1 MLKLGFLIFASF
13 CLLAQAVQNLPNQ
26 PADKTFLVKQKSIY
40 ELFWHVDQPT
50 IFHPELY
57 QKARTF
63 NILENTN
70 HYHDTEAVE
79 EFVKLLNHGMLPRG
93 QVFSIM
99 DPQAQREAVMLFRV
113 LYSAKDFD
121 IFYNTAVWARFHVNE
136 QMYTYALS
144 VAVIHRPDTKYI
156 KLPPLYEVLPH
167 LFFNEDVM
175 QKAYNIAMGDT
186 TGVKKATGGV
196 DYYVIPTNY
205 TGWYMTRPDDLEQR
219 LTYFTEDVG
228 VNSFYFLINHHVPP
242 FMPTTTKPTLQ
253 SETRGE
259 YYFFIH
265 RQLLARYHLERLS
278 NDLGEVNYV
287 SIDKPIM
294 TGYHPTMHF
303 RNGLPFPHRE
313 AGAVVPL
320 RMLRDVLMIK
330 DLHARISSS
339 IDLGTVVTKTGEHIN
354 IYDQE
359 NGLNILG
366 NIVQGNADT
375 VNKAFYGQIDV
386 LLRKVLGF
394 GLETN
399 VKHQFLPSALQIFCT
414 SMRDPVFYSIYK
426 NILIYYNRYK
436 ENVPR
441 YTTKDLGFPG
451 VRIESVT
458 VDKMTTY
465 FDTFESMLNNGV
477 SIRSHKEA
485 KDMLIKTRQY
495 RLNHK
500 PFTYHIT
507 VNSGTNAEAMV
518 RVFLGPKYDEFGH
531 ELDLERSY
539 TNFLQMDEWLV
550 NLNAGTNTIERNSH
564 ESLFVVPDE
573 VPSEVFYKKIVS
585 AIEGTE
591 TFKYST
597 QPYGLPRRLLLP
609 KGKKEGMHF
618 RLLVVVTP
626 IDKATF
632 VQGESPIWGRLTND
646 GRSMGFPLDRPV
658 TQELLTMSNVQMK
671 DVVIY
676 HKEMEELNVPL

>member
-1 MLKLGFLIFASF
+1 MLKPGFLLFASF

-63 NILENTN
+63 NILENIN
-70 HYHDTEAVE
+70 HYNDKEAVN
-79 EFVKLLNHGMLPRG
+79 EFVQLLNHGMLPRG
-93 QVFSIM
+93 QLFSVM
-99 DPQAQREAVMLFRV
+99 DPQVQREVVVLFRV
-113 LYSAKDFD
+113 LYSAVDFD
-121 IFYNTAVWARFHVNE
+121 MFYNTAVWARFHVNE

-144 VAVIHRPDTKYI
+144 VAVIQRPDTKYI

-186 TGVKKATGGV
+186 TGVKKAAGGV

-228 VNSFYFLINHHVPP
+228 MNSFYFLINHHVPP
-242 FMPTTTKPTLQ
+242 FMRTTTPTLQ
-253 SETRGE
+253 SQTRGE
-259 YYFFIH
+259 YYFFTH
-265 RQLLARYHLERLS
+265 RQLLARYYLERLS

-287 SIDKPIM
+287 SLDKPIP
-294 TGYHPTMHF
+294 TGYQPTMHF
-303 RNGLPFPHRE
+303 RNGLPFPQRE
-313 AGAVVPL
+313 TGAVVPL
-320 RMLRDVLMIK
+320 RMLKYVLMIK

-339 IDLGTVVTKTGEHIN
+339 IDLGYVIDSTGKHIN
-354 IYDQE
+354 IYDE
-359 NGLNILG
+359 RNGLNILG

-375 VNKAFYGQIDV
+375 VNRRFYGQIDL

-399 VKHQFLPSALQIFCT
+399 VKYQFVPSALQIFCT

-426 NILIYYNRYK
+426 NILTYYNRYK

-441 YTTKDLGFPG
+441 YTTEDLAFPG
-451 VRIESVT
+451 VRIETVT

-477 SIRSHKEA
+477 SVRSHKEA
-485 KDMLIKTRQY
+485 KDTLIKSRQY

-507 VNSGTNAEAMV
+507 VNSGTTAKAMV

-531 ELDLERSY
+531 ELDLDRSY
-539 TNFLQMDEWLV
+539 MNFLQMDEWVVDLT
-550 NLNAGTNTIERNSH
+550 AGTNTIERNSH

-591 TFKYST
+591 TLKYST
-597 QPYGLPRRLLLP
+597 QPYGLPKRLLLP
-609 KGKKEGMHF
+609 KGKKEGMQF
-618 RLLVVVTP
+618 RLLVVVSP

-632 VQGESPIWGRLTND
+632 VQGESPIWGRFTHD

-658 TQELLTMSNVQMK
+658 TQELLTVSNVQIK